1 MKVLMVIEISEPLFE
16 YSRFRKADQ
25 LFVLRASHDMHLLPG
40 EIRNQPQV
48 LWSRRNTGI
57 SALIPFLWASRPSVC
72 GLAGRGII
80 VFPCCRRSELV
91 LGSFHPLR
99 WLEHG
104 NVLRSYEL
112 FKVQMR
118 ESNVE
123 GVELGDCETGSYP
136 LVINGEKGG

>member
-1 MKVLMVIEISEPLFE
+1 MFCVQDTPYTSFRIEYRSNLKSSGLEDH
-16 YSRFRKADQ
+16 R
-25 LFVLRASHDMHLLPG
+25 HL
-40 EIRNQPQV
+40 
-48 LWSRRNTGI
+48 S
-57 SALIPFLWASRPSVC
+57 LIPFLWASRPSVC

-91 LGSFHPLR
+91 LGSLHPLR

-104 NVLRSYEL
+104 NVLRSYEV
-112 FKVQMR
+112 FKVQVR